1 MEITIKCETKEAA
14 ALVVELQERH
24 RQCFEQIN
32 LRRPELTESGRVGY
46 AGRAF
51 QQREAAS
58 SFEQHVG

>member
-1 MEITIKCETKEAA
+1 MEITIKCEAKEAA

-46 AGRAF
+46 AGRDF
-51 QQREAAS
+51 QFNSAPTSAS
-58 SFEQHVG
+58 PISP